1 MPQRPVLRVQVS
13 DLTASVTDVFRWMLP
28 DPEGIDGQTVGRG
41 GCRGAGASVLSSS
54 LPHFR
59 YLIYTWQAAIVGP
72 WRCIPVDLSHSI
84 VCNSTFRQLRFQPST
99 VAWASSSSIMS
110 TVTKPK
116 LPPVAMDTI
125 TQQIGNTPIVKLNR
139 IPQSLGID
147 ATVYAKLEF
156 FNAGGSVKDRIALRM
171 IEEAERSGRIKPGD
185 TLIEPTS
192 GNTYVG
198 RRELD
203 HVA

>member
-1 MPQRPVLRVQVS
+1 
-13 DLTASVTDVFRWMLP
+13 
-28 DPEGIDGQTVGRG
+28 
-41 GCRGAGASVLSSS
+41 
-54 LPHFR
+54 
-59 YLIYTWQAAIVGP
+59 
-72 WRCIPVDLSHSI
+72 
-84 VCNSTFRQLRFQPST
+84 
-99 VAWASSSSIMS
+99 MS

-116 LPPVAMDTI
+116 LPPVAMDVI

-139 IPQSLGID
+139 IPQSLGIE

-192 GNTYVG
+192 GNTSVG
-198 RRELD
+198 SEPLPSSQRTK
-203 HVA
+203 HG